1 MVDYNEI
8 KEVYK
13 LLICKRCV
21 SHKDFKSNNISAA
34 TIKYMLSL
42 QMIEKVSNTF
52 IINPQYQIKDLAKL
66 YEITQD
72 CNSKDKELFLRFLY
86 DLNYISYDFYLELLN
101 MAFKKKDYDLLFD
114 VIDKLILNYK
124 GNSSRQ
130 DGITSVLY
138 ELSFIT
144 KIPPIYHDRIK
155 KNIILDKVDEGLFKF
170 RGIILENKKAL
181 INKRNNSIKRLLLNN
196 EFQSLR
202 AFLETESEKVTNLGL
217 IYDLINYV
225 NDVIL
230 MLFKGNKVRILRFS
244 KIDIASLIYSNNFN
258 LALKLYEIM
267 QSKLSISSDN
277 LKLILEKVV
286 LISKMMSSIEYNDLE
301 HVADLISDD
310 FNIDKASL
318 LFNLSLEDKTIV
330 TLIVIKKAL
339 INGNASLAESLL
351 SRPYILSADNVSL
364 MVKSLL
370 TEINTLKD
378 EVAAKKL
385 ILEDNK

>member
-155 KNIILDKVDEGLFKF
+155 KNIILDKVDESLFKF

-225 NDVIL
+225 NDAIL

-258 LALKLYEIM
+258 LALKLYGIM

-277 LKLILEKVV
+277 LKLILEKVI

-330 TLIVIKKAL
+330 TLQVIKKAL
-339 INGNASLAESLL
+339 INRNASLAESLL
-351 SRPYILSADNVSL
+351 SRPYILSADNASL
-364 MVKSLL
+364 MVKRLL